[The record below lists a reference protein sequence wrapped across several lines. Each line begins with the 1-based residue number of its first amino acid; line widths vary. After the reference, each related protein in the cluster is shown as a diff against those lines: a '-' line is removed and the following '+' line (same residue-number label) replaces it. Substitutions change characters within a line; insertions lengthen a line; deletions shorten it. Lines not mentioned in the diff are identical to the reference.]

1 VEFSKVLLDTD
12 VVTNWLTEEIETGSG
27 KELWKAPF
35 EIVKLIEDKRISG
48 LISLTTL
55 LEIRYLL
62 RRKKSYND
70 RQIEDDISKITGIFD
85 VIIPD
90 EITLLKA
97 NSLQSVHSLDPF
109 DAIHLSVAVGLKPI
123 TVISR
128 DREFINI
135 AGNFINALTP
145 EDFIRTIPFTSEKF
159 RV

>member
-1 VEFSKVLLDTD
+1 VEFSNVLLDTD

-35 EIVKLIEDKRISG
+35 EIVRLIEGKEISG
-48 LISLTTL
+48 FISLTTL

-70 RQIEDDISKITGIFD
+70 QQIEDDISKITSIFD

-97 NSLQSVHSLDPF
+97 NSIQSTHSLDPF
-109 DAIHLSVAVGLKPI
+109 DAIHLSVAIGLKPI
-123 TVISR
+123 TLISR
-128 DREFINI
+128 DREFISI
-135 AGNFINALTP
+135 AGNFINALNP
-145 EDFIRTIPFTSEKF
+145 EDFIRTIT
-159 RV
+159 